1 MLSML
6 GGLKFEA
13 NPGIGQKGAFL
24 KDVGMWR
31 DE

>member
-1 MLSML
+1 ML

-24 KDVGMWR
+24 KDVGM
-31 DE
+31 